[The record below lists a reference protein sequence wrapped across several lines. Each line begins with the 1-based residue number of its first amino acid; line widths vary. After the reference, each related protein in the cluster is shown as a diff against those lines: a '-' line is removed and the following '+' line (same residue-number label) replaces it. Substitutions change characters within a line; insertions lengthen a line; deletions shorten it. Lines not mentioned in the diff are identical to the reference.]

1 MFNSTILDVAI
12 GLVFCFASVA
22 LFVSA
27 INEAIASA
35 LKLRHKTLLEGM
47 KQLLNDPNASGLVLK
62 LYNHALINPLS
73 TPALR
78 TATGTVQLTLP
89 SVLPAY
95 IPSWDFASALI
106 DVIQGA
112 PGDFASISS
121 AVRSIR
127 DPQLKQLM
135 LGFLARAGGSADRLH
150 QQIADWFDNAMD
162 RLSGVYKR
170 RAQVFTFVLG
180 FVVALAFNID
190 SFYVLSQLWARPALA
205 SAVSGATSAAMIA
218 AAASSP
224 IVLSAS
230 APSPAS
236 RDSSLPEGAFPVG
249 QWMSTLRTLPVGWDN
264 GRRWPA
270 FSAQSAWIYATFV
283 VGLLVTA
290 SSAVFGAPFWFDLLQ
305 RMIQVRGT
313 GSKPAEASSRDKPAG
328 VA

>member
-35 LKLRHKTLLEGM
+35 LKLRHKTLLDGM
-47 KQLLNDPNASGLVLK
+47 KQLLNDPDASGLVLK

-78 TATGTVQLTLP
+78 TTTGTAQPTLP

-95 IPSWDFASALI
+95 IPSWNFASALI
-106 DVIQGA
+106 DVIQDA

-121 AVRSIR
+121 AVRRIR
-127 DPQLKQLM
+127 DPQLRQLM

-150 QQIADWFDNAMD
+150 QQVADWFDSAMD

-170 RAQVFTFVLG
+170 RAQFVTFALG
-180 FVVALAFNID
+180 LSVALAFNID

-205 SAVSGATSAAMIA
+205 SVVSGATSAAMIA

-224 IVLSAS
+224 VVLSAS
-230 APSPAS
+230 ASSAAT
-236 RDSSLPEGAFPVG
+236 RDSTLPEGRFPVG

-264 GRRWPA
+264 GRQWPA
-270 FSAQSAWIYATFV
+270 LSVQSAWIYVTFF

-305 RMIQVRGT
+305 QIIQVRGT
-313 GSKPAEASSRDKPAG
+313 GAKPAQASSRDQPG
-328 VA
+328 TVG